1 MVSFT
6 KDCNITR
13 VPISLI
19 HCSHSRTVRSLLAQH
34 SHTAHSFLDS
44 AQQFLN
50 LIFLDSFHMHLLK
63 HWFLSSS
70 GLVSTSEP
78 RTFNWHNLNSGH
90 LLFWFLFIS
99 TNTEKV
105 QNIFVNS
112 IRKVQLVR
120 GLQNFKQKLQHCANR
135 NYSLLL
141 PPNQFPML
149 IVATPEIR
157 TRNCT
162 WREERWN
169 AKSPLSVVQL
179 QKAQREH

>member
-50 LIFLDSFHMHLLK
+50 LIFLESFHMHLLK

-70 GLVSTSEP
+70 GLVST
-78 RTFNWHNLNSGH
+78 TLTHNLNSGH

-141 PPNQFPML
+141 LPNQFPML

-157 TRNCT
+157 NCT
-162 WREERWN
+162 WIEERWN
-169 AKSPLSVVQL
+169 AKSPLSVIQL